1 MLLEIQDALLCRGV
15 HMHRSHLVVWE
26 CPWRFCVGA
35 PFWVEIAVEVKCDG
49 GWRGVRGGDGG
60 KAREEGAMSRGVEDP
75 LFWDEA

>member
-1 MLLEIQDALLCRGV
+1 
-15 HMHRSHLVVWE
+15 
-26 CPWRFCVGA
+26 VGA

-49 GWRGVRGGDGG
+49 GWRGDRGGDGG